1 MELTKDEEK
10 MLSGGYGEATRR
22 AMEILVKMGEY
33 AGAKRMVPVSWADLS
48 TFSGIG
54 GGHGDSPDNDM
65 YQFIKELDDL
75 CDREH
80 VKFRCPTTL
89 ADAGAPERNER
100 LTRMGARLIS
110 PAGASSPH
118 DIFPLPLFGQY
129 VTPGAT
135 NINTYC
141 NSMIGARGNN
151 EGPVGV
157 RMAAITGKTPEYGY
171 LLDENRHA
179 RTVVELQVE
188 PKNYIEWAVIGF
200 YISKRL
206 STHYWDVP
214 VLTGIKPVSVTSD
227 DIMSFCASMNNPGSV
242 THFLIEGLS
251 PEGRTLKQALG
262 GEKPKERFAVGAK
275 EMKEI
280 YDTYPP
286 TGNRPEIVTLRFPL
300 TVQRLYQVVRLF
312 EGKKVH
318 KDVSFSVDLTLA
330 AKMVAER
337 FGLRKIL
344 EAAGILVAETQG
356 QVMWKGKIMDPWVD
370 SKRLGVRTMVTDS
383 LKDCNAVGQQEIDM
397 VLLPSLEKIVEV
409 ALTGKLEGC

>member
-1 MELTKDEEK
+1 MELTKEEEK
-10 MLSGGYGEATRR
+10 MLSGGYGDATKM
-22 AMEILVKMGEY
+22 AMQILVKMGEY
-33 AGAKRMVPVSWADLS
+33 NSAKRMVPVSWADLS

-65 YQFIKELDDL
+65 YQFMKELDDV

-80 VKFRCPTTL
+80 VRFRCPTTL
-89 ADAGAPERNER
+89 ADVGTAERNER
-100 LTRMGARLIS
+100 LTRMGAQLIS

-151 EGPVGV
+151 EGPIGV
-157 RMAAITGKTPEYGY
+157 RMAAITGRTPEYGY
-171 LLDENRHA
+171 MLDENRYA
-179 RTVVELQVE
+179 RTLVKVEVQ

-214 VLTGIKPVSVTSD
+214 VLTGIDPVGVTSD
-227 DIMSFCASMNNPGSV
+227 DIMSFCASMNNPGSI
-242 THFLIEGLS
+242 THFLIGGLS
-251 PEGRTLKQALG
+251 PEGRTLEQALNG
-262 GEKPKERFAVGAK
+262 KKPKEEFRVGRK
-275 EMKEI
+275 EMQEI
-280 YDTYPP
+280 YDTYRPR
-286 TGNRPEIVTLRFPL
+286 GNKPEIVTLRFPL
-300 TVQRLYQVVRLF
+300 TVQRLYEVARLF

-318 KDVSFSVDLTLA
+318 KEVSFSVDLTLA
-330 AKMVAER
+330 AKQVAEK
-337 FGLRKIL
+337 FGLKKEL
-344 EAAGILVAETQG
+344 EKSGVLVADTQG
-356 QVMWKGKIMDPWVD
+356 QVVWKGKVIDPWVD
-370 SKRLGVRTMVTDS
+370 AKREGVRTMVTDS
-383 LKDCNAVGQQEIDM
+383 LKDCNAVSQQEIDM

-409 ALTGKLEGC
+409 AITGRLED

>member
-1 MELTKDEEK
+1 MKLTKDEEK
-10 MLSGGYGEATRR
+10 MLSGAYGEATRR
-22 AMEILVKMGEY
+22 AMEILVAMGEY
-33 AGAKRMVPVSWADLS
+33 SGARRMVPVSWADLS

-54 GGHGDSPDNDM
+54 GGHGDSPDNDLYKFM
-65 YQFIKELDDL
+65 KELDDT
-75 CDREH
+75 CDREN
-80 VKFRCPTTL
+80 VRFRCPTVL
-89 ADAGAPERNER
+89 ADVGDSERNRR
-100 LTRMGARLIS
+100 LTKMGAQLIS

-157 RMAAITGKTPEYGY
+157 RMAAITGRTPQYGY

-179 RTVVELQVE
+179 RTQVDVKVR
-188 PKNYIEWAVIGF
+188 PKNYIEWAVLGF

-206 STHYWDVP
+206 SAHYWDVP
-214 VLTGIKPVSVTSD
+214 VITGIDPLAVTSD
-227 DIMSFCASMNNPGSV
+227 DIMSFCASMNNPGSI

-251 PEGRTLKQALG
+251 PEGKTLAQALNG
-262 GEKPKERFAVGAK
+262 KKPKERFSVGPR

-286 TGNRPEIVTLRFPL
+286 TRNRPEIVTIRFPL
-300 TVQRLYQVVRLF
+300 NVQRLYEVARLF

-318 KDVSFSVDLTLA
+318 KNVSFSVDLTVS
-330 AKMVAER
+330 AKLVAER
-337 FGLRKIL
+337 FGFKKQL
-344 EAAGILVAETQG
+344 EKSGVLVAETQG
-356 QVMWKGKIMDPWVD
+356 QVKWKGRIMDPWVD
-370 SKRLGVRTMVTDS
+370 AKRLGIRTMVTDS
-383 LKDCNAVGQQEIDM
+383 LKDCNAIGQQEVDM
-397 VLLPSLEKIVEV
+397 VLIPTVEKIVEC
-409 ALTGKLEGC
+409 AITGKLEG

>member
-1 MELTKDEEK
+1 MKLTKDEEK
-10 MLSGGYGEATRR
+10 MLSGGYGEANRR

-65 YQFIKELDDL
+65 YKFMKELDDL
-75 CDREH
+75 CDREN
-80 VKFRCPTTL
+80 VKFKCPTTL
-89 ADAGAPERNER
+89 ADAGTPERNER
-100 LTRMGARLIS
+100 FTKMGAQLIS

-157 RMAAITGKTPEYGY
+157 RMAAITGRTPEYGY

-179 RTVVELQVE
+179 RTVVEVRVE

-214 VLTGIKPVSVTSD
+214 VLTGIKPVAITSD
-227 DIMSFCASMNNPGSV
+227 DIMSFCASMNNPGSI

-251 PEGRTLKQALG
+251 PEGRTLEQALG
-262 GEKPKERFAVGAK
+262 GKKPQEKFVVGLK
-275 EMKEI
+275 EMREI

-300 TVQRLYQVVRLF
+300 TVQRLYQVVRLV

-337 FGLRKIL
+337 LGLRKIL
-344 EAAGILVAETQG
+344 ESAGILVAETQG
-356 QVMWKGKIMDPWVD
+356 QVMWKGKVIDPWVD
-370 SKRLGVRTMVTDS
+370 AKREGIRTMVTDS
-383 LKDCNAVGQQEIDM
+383 LKDCNAISQQEIDM
-397 VLLPSLEKIVEV
+397 ILLPSLEKIVEV
-409 ALTGKLEGC
+409 ALTGKLED